1 MLSGRVAAAAPFAAL
16 GAAAILAGG
25 ATAAAIAYHPTEHLV
40 WMVAYLVL
48 VVGAMQWVF
57 GAGQAWLA
65 ERPPPVR
72 IAWGQWALFNLGNA
86 GVIGGTLCNRTGIV
100 AAGTLLFVAAIA
112 WFLYGVRRCRWRG
125 WGIAFRVLLALIF
138 LSACIGLVISAVSHG
153 RPEASGSG
161 DQHAANLPLSAGP
174 GALRQK
180 SFAICHDRLYHGRTV
195 FAGSR

>member
-1 MLSGRVAAAAPFAAL
+1 MLNARVAAAAPFVAL

-65 ERPPPVR
+65 DRPPPPGA
-72 IAWGQWALFNLGNA
+72 AWGQWVLFNLGNA

-100 AAGTLLFVAAIA
+100 AAGTLLFLVSIGG
-112 WFLYGVRRCRWRG
+112 FLYGVRHGRRRG
-125 WGIAFRVLLALIF
+125 WGIAYRILLALIF
-138 LSACIGLVISAVSHG
+138 LSACVGLGISAVSHG
-153 RPEASGSG
+153 
-161 DQHAANLPLSAGP
+161 SA
-174 GALRQK
+174 
-180 SFAICHDRLYHGRTV
+180 
-195 FAGSR
+195 